1 MRTRRLNVLFRG
13 VALGAPLAVVA
24 ALANPLQASA
34 APTDVVI
41 NELMYN
47 PATGNDGDEFLELY
61 NRGTAPV
68 DLSGWSFSGI
78 TLTFAAGTT
87 IGANGYLVV
96 SKDAA
101 RYQQTYGGTPNAVY
115 TGSLSNGGEAISLRD
130 ASAVVIDTVTY
141 SDRAPWPGTPDGEGA
156 SLEVV
161 DPTADNTDYLDW
173 AGSTAPLGYTP
184 RAQNSVRRSGGIG
197 PRITAVSASPT
208 QPAANQPVTVTA
220 TVTGQT
226 SPPVVRY
233 RIDFNAEQTIAM
245 TSAGGDTYTANVPGA
260 AAGHLIRYRV
270 AATNAAATSLVPR
283 TDDTTVYQG
292 VVVQSGTTSPIR
304 MLEWFIADADYN
316 AIVGSPTADIIR
328 KAAIA
333 YNGAVVDNVSVN
345 IRGANSQ
352 SSPKPNWKFELPHN
366 YSIDFGLVEPVDEFA
381 MQGDWSDKSHGR
393 PMLSWDAYKRAGVI
407 SPTAEQLF
415 PMRTQR
421 NAQFQGFYTYL
432 DLFDG
437 TWRDRE
443 GYSGSTQF
451 FKSETGAFDAKRPID
466 VRFEKKNPEDTDF
479 SPLQSFLSGI
489 ALTGNAQRDYLL
501 GNLDIPQVINMLAVT
516 AIIDHEDFSSK
527 NFYFALRP
535 ETGRWSM
542 IPWDLD
548 HTWGNGCCGVNSTYV
563 TPAEP
568 GDKTND
574 LARAVLAVPQWREM
588 YFRRLRT
595 LVNDILAPARAEALY
610 DSYMGPAQPVT
621 VLDFAA
627 WPYNN
632 SPTYAS
638 QRNALF
644 NALQA
649 RRTVF
654 ANDSRVPA
662 SQPAS
667 PNIVINEIQHSP
679 TGGNGAEFL
688 ELSNPNSTAID
699 ISGWTI
705 SDGISLTVQPGTV
718 IPAGGTMTFV
728 SNDLTFKSSYGSTV
742 FVGGRFTG
750 DLAPSETLTLVRAD
764 GSTADTVTY
773 GGAGWPVPTSG
784 QSLELSSPAADNNDG
799 ANWALSASPGG
810 SPGAAN
816 GGVVA
821 NEPAAPSIGTA
832 TAGNASATVT
842 WTPPSNNGGSA
853 ITGYNVRVVDNG
865 TNQQVGAL
873 RPAGPSDT
881 SLVVTGLTN
890 QTAYRLQVAAVN
902 GVGQGPFSALSN
914 IVTPTSGAAP
924 PGAPNIGTPSQG
936 AVGGKLTALCRWT
949 PPSSTGGSPITGY
962 QVIALRM
969 SSAAA
974 DAVVLGSQTSR
985 VLGPRVRQY
994 DFTLS
999 EGNFRFQ
1006 VVAINAAGTGPPSAR
1021 SANVV
1026 PR

>member
-1 MRTRRLNVLFRG
+1 MKSRRGKILSRTI
-13 VALGAPLAVVA
+13 ALGAPLVVVA
-24 ALANPLQASA
+24 ALVNPLQASA
-34 APTDVVI
+34 ASTDVVI

-61 NRGTAPV
+61 NQGSAPV

-87 IGANGYLVV
+87 IAGNGYVVV

-101 RYQQTYGGTPNAVY
+101 RYQVTYGGTPNAVY
-115 TGSLSNGGEAISLRD
+115 TGSLSNGGEAITLKD
-130 ASAVVIDTVTY
+130 ATAAVIDTVTY
-141 SDRAPWPGTPDGEGA
+141 SDRAPWPGTPDGQGD
-156 SLEVV
+156 SLELV

-173 AGSTAPLGYTP
+173 AGSTAALGYTP
-184 RAQNSVRRSGGIG
+184 RAQNSVRRSGGVG

-208 QPAANQPVTVTA
+208 APAPNQAVTVTA

-226 SPPVVRY
+226 SAPVVRY

-245 TSAGGDTYTANVPGA
+245 TNAGGDTYTANVPGA

-270 AATNAAATSLVPR
+270 AATNSASTSLVPR

-292 VVVQSGTTSPIR
+292 VVVPSGISSPIR
-304 MLEWFIADADYN
+304 MLEWFISDADYN
-316 AIVGSPTADIIR
+316 TITASPTADIIR

-333 YNGAVVDNVSVN
+333 YNGTVIDNVSVN

-393 PMLSWDAYKRAGVI
+393 PMLAWDAYKRAGVI
-407 SPTAEQLF
+407 SSTAEQLF

-443 GYSGSTQF
+443 GYSGTTQF
-451 FKSETGAFDAKRPID
+451 FKSETGAFDPNRPIA

-516 AIIDHEDFSSK
+516 AIVDHEDFSSK

-563 TPAEP
+563 TPAET
-568 GDKTND
+568 GDRTND

-595 LVNDILAPARAEALY
+595 LVNDILAPARMEALY
-610 DSYMGPAQPVT
+610 DAYMGPAQPVT
-621 VLDFAA
+621 VQDYAA
-627 WPYNN
+627 WPYTG

-638 QRNALF
+638 MRTQLF

-649 RRTVF
+649 RRNVF
-654 ANDSRVPA
+654 ANDSRVPS

-679 TGGNGAEFL
+679 TGGTGAEFL

-718 IPAGGTMTFV
+718 IPANGTMTFV
-728 SNDLTFKSSYGSTV
+728 SNDLTFKSTYGSTV

-750 DLAPSETLTLVRAD
+750 DLAASETLTLLRAD
-764 GSTADTVTY
+764 GSTADAVTY
-773 GGAGWPVPTSG
+773 GGAGWPVPTAG
-784 QSLELSSPAADNNDG
+784 QSLELTNPAADNND
-799 ANWALSASPGG
+799 P
-810 SPGAAN
+810 
-816 GGVVA
+816 
-821 NEPAAPSIGTA
+821 
-832 TAGNASATVT
+832 
-842 WTPPSNNGGSA
+842 
-853 ITGYNVRVVDNG
+853 
-865 TNQQVGAL
+865 
-873 RPAGPSDT
+873 
-881 SLVVTGLTN
+881 
-890 QTAYRLQVAAVN
+890 
-902 GVGQGPFSALSN
+902 
-914 IVTPTSGAAP
+914 
-924 PGAPNIGTPSQG
+924 
-936 AVGGKLTALCRWT
+936 
-949 PPSSTGGSPITGY
+949 
-962 QVIALRM
+962 
-969 SSAAA
+969 
-974 DAVVLGSQTSR
+974 
-985 VLGPRVRQY
+985 
-994 DFTLS
+994 
-999 EGNFRFQ
+999 
-1006 VVAINAAGTGPPSAR
+1006 
-1021 SANVV
+1021 
-1026 PR
+1026 